1 MLFAYPLIPEED
13 EAGGTPVWIDLVEPT
28 PEEIAIAQARIG
40 LPIPSFQDLSEIET
54 SSRLKS
60 KGDKLL
66 LSAPLMTGSESNEP
80 QLSPVGFLLSP
91 TLLVTVRFADLKAF
105 AAVTEEVAGMAELTA
120 QEAFLR
126 LLEEVVDR
134 QADHLERVG
143 ARLEQLARDTFVRA
157 AAKGGRATIDN
168 SALKRALAAIGGIG
182 ARLSMARDV
191 LLGVGRIAPFAM
203 ERGNGCI
210 GAVDKVRL
218 GAIRQDVLSLDDYET
233 HLSNKSQFLL
243 DAVLGLINVAQNDIF
258 KVLTIVSV
266 VGIPPT
272 LVASMYGMNFM
283 HMPELSWA
291 YGYPYA
297 LGLIVLSIL
306 LPLGWFKW
314 RGWM

>member
-1 MLFAYPLIPEED
+1 MLRAYPLIPDED
-13 EAGGTPVWIDLVEPT
+13 EAAAPPVWIDLVNPSE
-28 PEEIAIAQARIG
+28 EEIAVAQARIG

-54 SSRLKS
+54 SSRLRS
-60 KGDKLL
+60 KGDKLI
-66 LSAPLMTGSESNEP
+66 LSVPLMQGSETVEP
-80 QLSPVGFLLSP
+80 SLTPVGFLLSP
-91 TLLVTVRFADLKAF
+91 DLLVTIRFAPLKAF
-105 AAVTEEVAGMAELTA
+105 DAVAEDAGSDVTA
-120 QEAFLR
+120 QEAFLC

-143 ARLEQLARDTFVRA
+143 ARLEQLARETFQRA
-157 AAKGGRATIDN
+157 GARGGRGPLNNTSLKMALATIGE
-168 SALKRALAAIGGIG
+168 IGD
-182 ARLSMARDV
+182 RLSMARDV

-203 ERGNGCI
+203 DRGNGCV
-210 GAVDKVRL
+210 GTADKVRL

-272 LVASMYGMNFM
+272 LIASMYGMNFV
-283 HMPELSWA
+283 HMPELQWA

-297 LGLIVLSIL
+297 LALIVVSTLI
-306 LPLGWFKW
+306 PLAWFKW